1 MRKKYLSALLF
12 GALLFAS
19 AGTFTSCKDYD
30 DDINNLQEQINTV
43 VSDLASLKTTVE
55 GLGGYVTDVKVEDGK
70 LVVTANGSTVSYDLP
85 AGTSSEVTN
94 IEIKGGHLYVNNEDK
109 GSVGNTVTVNEDGEL
124 LIDGN
129 ASGLKVGS
137 EVIIKDSS
145 NGMYTISID
154 GQTIQLPMA
163 SATINSVELVN
174 TPLNGD
180 YSLFTQAGT
189 SVNEAN
195 GGIHW
200 APASKNIE
208 WKGALGNITKGDL
221 LVGGISTLDVKV
233 SPATFDL
240 GASELTLVDSEGKVA
255 EVTVNAEAST
265 DGVLVGSR
273 AASKNGQW
281 TLSVKPTDKAT
292 SDNMATLYTN
302 GKNKNVR
309 YALAVD
315 GRVVSDYCF
324 VVDTWTAATAYAT
337 NYNAD
342 NLLYKGKTLTEWGK
356 LPIGDC
362 EFTYKEINCADSYF
376 EFEGTMVE
384 KAKKYGVVANG
395 MTITITD
402 AFAKSQEDLT
412 VTLKQLGLD
421 GQVVSSNVTFAGQN
435 TTVDGAVEA
444 EKTTYKVAYNAAG
457 SALNDIVVDFGTL
470 ITANMTNDEIEDVAS
485 VSYEIADDKANKF
498 IVSDVSNAQL
508 YVGDKQYTNSNSF
521 AQVTS
526 LELPIASVQSTAE
539 AGSYTLV
546 MTAKDSKGNEIKKFN
561 LPIDIT
567 LPAFDEVFTKSTKW
581 EDDALTLTLS
591 TKTEDKV
598 QLNFNKT
605 FESKVAGAKTA
616 NIAYEVTTK
625 VNNKAVADNKSEN
638 EVVTFND
645 NILNADKQT
654 LSTNKLDV
662 TASYSFGAEG
672 LTIST
677 DFTTGIKS
685 IFQDVALVYYK
696 DNVAQTVAKVGTDDI
711 IAGLTGD
718 GTANNK
724 YNGLALKL
732 GEYVVPISST
742 EVIDGMVLKASTNNT
757 VMNAGNVVIFD
768 VNTIITGL
776 ETATGIINASKVI
789 ISTMKVGEKATM
801 TIKFTD
807 YSGIVTEKSI
817 AIEKPAN

>member
-55 GLGGYVTDVKVEDGK
+55 SLGGYVTDVKVEDGK

-109 GSVGNTVTVNEDGEL
+109 GSIGNTVTVNEDGEL

-526 LELPIASVQSTAE
+526 LKLPIKEVQATAE

-546 MTAKDSKGNEIKKFN
+546 MTAKDTKGNEIKKFN

-591 TKTEDKV
+591 TETKDKV

-605 FESKVAGAKTA
+605 FESKVAGAETA
-616 NIAYEVTTK
+616 IIAYEVTTK

-685 IFQDVALVYYK
+685 IFQDVELVYYYQ
-696 DNVAQTVAKVGTDDI
+696 DALQTTAKVGT
-711 IAGLTGD
+711 
-718 GTANNK
+718 NNVILAYGKDATETKK
-724 YNGLALKL
+724 YTGLALKL
-732 GEYVVPISST
+732 GEYIVPIKSN
-742 EVIDGMVLKASTNNT
+742 EVIDGITLQYDQNSKAGSS
-757 VMNAGNVVIFD
+757 VVEFD
-768 VNTIITGL
+768 AKADITGL
-776 ETATGIINASKVI
+776 EGVEAELNSGVVEVTG
-789 ISTMKVGEKATM
+789 MKVGEKATM